1 MQRFEHRFK
10 AMGGPARLL
19 LDCPEQ
25 AIALAAIDAAEA
37 ELKRLEAKYSR
48 YLSDSL
54 ITAINNAAGGDV
66 VPVDEETAGLLNHAD
81 TLWRESDGAFDIT
94 AGVLRRAWDFSS
106 GRLPTA
112 AQLESLL
119 KLVGWGQVTWDKRSI
134 SLPAPG
140 MELDLGGYVKE
151 YAADCVVGLLHQQGL
166 EHALVDLAGDIAV
179 TGPRGDGSPWPV
191 AIRSPDKGSAAIAA
205 VELSSGALASSGDYE
220 RCIEIEGERYGHILD
235 SRTGWPVKGLAA
247 VSITA
252 AQCLVAGSAAT
263 LALLRQQSEALDWLG
278 ELGLPWLAVD
288 QKMAVYGGL

>member
-1 MQRFEHRFK
+1 MQRFEHLFQ

-25 AIALAAIDAAEA
+25 AIVLAAINAAEA
-37 ELKRLEAKYSR
+37 ELRRLEAKYSR
-48 YLSDSL
+48 YLPDSL
-54 ITAINNAAGGDV
+54 TSAINNAAGGDV
-66 VPVDEETAGLLNHAD
+66 VPIDEETAGLLNHAD
-81 TLWRESDGAFDIT
+81 TLCRESDGAFDIT
-94 AGVLRRAWDFSS
+94 AGVLRRAWDFRS

-112 AQLESLL
+112 EQLESLL
-119 KLVGWGQVTWDKRSI
+119 KLVGWDRVVWDECSI

-151 YAADCVVGLLHQQGL
+151 YATDCVVGLLRQQGL
-166 EHALVDLAGDIAV
+166 ENALVDLAGDIAV

-191 AIRSPDKGSAAIAA
+191 AIRSPDKGCAAIAA

-252 AQCLVAGSAAT
+252 PQCLVAGSAAT
-263 LALLRQQSEALDWLG
+263 LALLRPQAAALKWLE

-288 QKMAVYGGL
+288 QQMTVYGGF